1 MQTTIQAIYEKGVL
15 RPLVPLELAENEA
28 VTIEVLRR
36 HRDWLDD
43 EIVEAYTPEADD
55 SISLEDVRTALAT
68 INGSLDQAIDDCR
81 GEY

>member
-15 RPLVPLELAENEA
+15 RPLVPLELTENEA

-43 EIVEAYTPEADD
+43 EIVEAYATEADD

-68 INGSLDQAIDDCR
+68 ISGSLDQAIDECR

>member
-28 VTIEVLRR
+28 VTIEVVRR

-43 EIVEAYTPEADD
+43 EIAEAYAPEADD
-55 SISLEDVRTALAT
+55 SISLEDVRSALAT
-68 INGSLDQAIDDCR
+68 ISGSLDQAIDDCR